1 MLAEKSGAAGRNLS
15 VYHAR
20 GSGTCGAH
28 PADKRSQMFQAVGG
42 VLCLVLGGFL
52 ALYPTRRYAEHRYVV
67 DAAACRME
75 LLMVSRADLA
85 ADPDTGAVVLFHGI
99 AANRIIMLYL
109 ARAFAELGL
118 RVFVPD
124 LPGHGRSPGPFT
136 PASAESCSA
145 SLLRG
150 LAARGMLLP
159 NRTIL
164 AGHSMGAAIALRVA
178 GKFRPAGVIAISP
191 APMRAGHGVASENL
205 LFHTLPLLTPNTLV
219 MVGQFEP
226 AGLKEN
232 AADLARSPTGSVVFL
247 EIPRNTHVS
256 MLFSP
261 AVAREAQEWAARVLS
276 LPDHPRLPSR
286 AFLLA
291 CLLGIIGL
299 LLIGGPF
306 LREMLGNKGNEDF
319 ESTEPV
325 PVIRGVLEV
334 ALFSVVA
341 VEILRHVPPLR
352 VLRLFQGDYL
362 ASFFLVVGLGLILLH
377 GTAARNG
384 FRAQPRVFL
393 GAAVAALL
401 LHFLLTGWFEL
412 TATGAWL
419 NFARWARFP
428 LFAVSAFLYLYGIE
442 IVAGPV
448 VDGYRRYA
456 FWFLLL
462 TLAWLPL
469 VFGVLY
475 FGTGEFLPV
484 LLSPFFVLQ
493 ALLAGLGIQL
503 VRRQSGAA
511 PVAALFGAILLAGF
525 CLVLFPLS

>member
-1 MLAEKSGAAGRNLS
+1 MFPGCKRWKQPLVKTTRLPLRFSFANRTINSCNVKTTGCKGSPCWLKEAGASAAICQFITPVDRAL
-15 VYHAR
+15 
-20 GSGTCGAH
+20 CGAH
-28 PADKRSQMFQAVGG
+28 PVDKRRQAFQAVGG

-99 AANRIIMLYL
+99 AANKIVMLYL

-276 LPDHPRLPSR
+276 LP
-286 AFLLA
+286 
-291 CLLGIIGL
+291 
-299 LLIGGPF
+299 
-306 LREMLGNKGNEDF
+306 
-319 ESTEPV
+319 
-325 PVIRGVLEV
+325 
-334 ALFSVVA
+334 
-341 VEILRHVPPLR
+341 
-352 VLRLFQGDYL
+352 
-362 ASFFLVVGLGLILLH
+362 
-377 GTAARNG
+377 
-384 FRAQPRVFL
+384 
-393 GAAVAALL
+393 
-401 LHFLLTGWFEL
+401 
-412 TATGAWL
+412 
-419 NFARWARFP
+419 
-428 LFAVSAFLYLYGIE
+428 
-442 IVAGPV
+442 
-448 VDGYRRYA
+448 
-456 FWFLLL
+456 
-462 TLAWLPL
+462 
-469 VFGVLY
+469 
-475 FGTGEFLPV
+475 
-484 LLSPFFVLQ
+484 
-493 ALLAGLGIQL
+493 
-503 VRRQSGAA
+503 
-511 PVAALFGAILLAGF
+511 
-525 CLVLFPLS
+525 